1 MKLTLPEGFTAPKT
15 ARPGEPFE
23 MVATVRPSEDGT
35 FALIALDGVK
45 LPEDEEDDD
54 EDEEEY
60 VDEQI
65 DGTNVRLPFG
75 EEAPE

>member
-1 MKLTLPEGFTAPKT
+1 MKLILPEGFAPPKT

-45 LPEDEEDDD
+45 LPEDDD